1 MKKKSSKKN
10 LENPRFLYLNKDA
23 FYYSRVKGIDFVD
36 YKPSIFMRSQ
46 VNRMITRIV
55 GRW

>member
-23 FYYSRVKGIDFVD
+23 FYYSRVKDIDFVD
-36 YKPSIFMRSQ
+36 YKPSIFMRIQ

-55 GRW
+55 GCW